1 MINPRRQRYEM
12 CGKKRRYYDRRHA
25 HIAANSATERS
36 GKTHRVYRCEYG
48 DHFHITSKDKQKET
62 P

>member
-1 MINPRRQRYEM
+1 MINPRRRRYRM

-25 HIAANSATERS
+25 HIAAQSASERS
-36 GKTHRVYRCEYG
+36 RKSHRVYKCDYCN
-48 DHFHITSKDKQKET
+48 FYHITSKRKET